1 MTTGD
6 ASAAE
11 IQVAALTGAV
21 RGASTLSWRWLVK
34 RSVLWLA
41 VLALGIAAAC
51 LLYMAASKAEADSSG
66 RSAAS
71 IAITV

>member
-1 MTTGD
+1 MTTRE

-11 IQVAALTGAV
+11 TPVAALTGAA
-21 RGASTLSWRWLVK
+21 RGVSTLSWRWLVK

-41 VLALGIAAAC
+41 VLALGIALAC
-51 LLYMAASKAEADSSG
+51 LLYMAASKAEADGSG

-71 IAITV
+71 ATMTV